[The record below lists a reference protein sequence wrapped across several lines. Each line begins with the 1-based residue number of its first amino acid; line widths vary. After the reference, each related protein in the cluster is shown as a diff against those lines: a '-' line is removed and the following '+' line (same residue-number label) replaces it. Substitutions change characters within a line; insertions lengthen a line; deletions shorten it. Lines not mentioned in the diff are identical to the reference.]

1 MNRKQGV
8 PSAQHAVIPKPALA
22 MVVRPNGQARRRAGV
37 EPGSSRAERIRE
49 VAYQLYEARG
59 RADGHDIAD
68 WLAAEAAVDGRT
80 A

>member
-1 MNRKQGV
+1 MNRKQMA
-8 PSAQHAVIPKPALA
+8 PLAQRAVVPKPALA
-22 MVVRPNGQARRRAGV
+22 VAVRPDGAPRRRAAA
-37 EPGSSRAERIRE
+37 EPGKPRAERVRE

-59 RADGHDIAD
+59 RADGHELDD